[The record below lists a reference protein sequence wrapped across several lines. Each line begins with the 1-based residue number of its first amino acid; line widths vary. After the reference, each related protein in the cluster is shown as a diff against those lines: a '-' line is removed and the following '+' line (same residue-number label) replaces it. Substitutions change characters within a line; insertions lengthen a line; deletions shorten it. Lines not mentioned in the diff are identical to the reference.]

1 MKQYLPE
8 RPLSDKRKKKDKSIN
23 KKPNF
28 IKTFL
33 LTFWVTST
41 STEFLM
47 WITDGLFTWAINKAV
62 TRVATSVIAS
72 AVVLVIRIIF
82 YQTKPT
88 RSKFMEKISQFLK
101 RVGAYLKSNKRTAGG
116 ILTSVISG
124 ASTLTI
130 TILGYTV
137 NLTDVVSQIQGLA
150 WVQNVQIAG
159 FDVMPLI
166 VLIVGGLFCVWNA
179 IAAVSRGWETPENYE
194 EKQAE
199 IAEAK
204 AEEKRIKAE
213 KEAEKKAK
221 AEAEAEIERARIE
234 AEALIAK
241 EQADKEKAEQEAL
254 EAVEK
259 AKAEAEEKAREEE
272 HRKLVEKY
280 KAEFLAKQNAENN

>member
-1 MKQYLPE
+1 
-8 RPLSDKRKKKDKSIN
+8 
-23 KKPNF
+23 
-28 IKTFL
+28 
-33 LTFWVTST
+33 
-41 STEFLM
+41 
-47 WITDGLFTWAINKAV
+47 
-62 TRVATSVIAS
+62 
-72 AVVLVIRIIF
+72 
-82 YQTKPT
+82 
-88 RSKFMEKISQFLK
+88 MEKISQSLK

-137 NLTDVVSQIQGLA
+137 NLTDVVSQIQGMA

-179 IAAVSRGWETPENYE
+179 IAAVSRGWETPEIYE
-194 EKQAE
+194 VKQTE

-213 KEAEKKAK
+213 KEAEEKAK